1 MEALFLT
8 AVTVVVTAYGLYPLG
23 ILLLSRTRRELP
35 PAAAPASWPAVSV
48 ICAVHN
54 EAPRLDAKIA
64 NLLAQGYPGPLQL
77 VFASDGSTDDTPAR
91 LQADT
96 RVTALSY
103 APRRGKAH
111 ALKRAVEAA
120 TGDILVFT
128 DARQALGAGA
138 LQALALRLLDPNVGV
153 VSGSLVHRDPGTRQA
168 RDIGLYWR
176 YERAIRMAES
186 RWYSTVGATGALYA
200 MRRRDFEPIA
210 DDTVLDDFEIPMQ
223 VVRRG
228 RRAVIEPRAEVF
240 DDLQRDVRGERRRKV
255 RTLAGNYQSL
265 CRHPWLWSPRG
276 NPVFW
281 QLLLHKVLRLLVP
294 WALLLA
300 WVASALA
307 AGPMMRGIFW
317 LQSAGYAVALL
328 GMLWEPLRGLPGVSV
343 IVVFVQLNLAAV
355 EGLLQFA
362 RGRGVVWEKTA

>member
-1 MEALFLT
+1 MEALFMIAT
-8 AVTVVVTAYGLYPLG
+8 TVVVAAYALYPLG
-23 ILLLSRTRRELP
+23 IHLLSRTRREAP
-35 PAAAPASWPAVSV
+35 PTGAPGEWSSVSI
-48 ICAVHN
+48 ICAVYN

-77 VFASDGSTDDTPAR
+77 VFASDGSTDDTAAR
-91 LQADT
+91 LPADP
-96 RVTALSY
+96 RVTTVSY

-111 ALKRAVEAA
+111 AIKRAVAVA
-120 TGDILVFT
+120 TGEILVFT
-128 DARQALGAGA
+128 DARQALGEGA
-138 LQALALRLLDPNVGV
+138 LRALVLPLLRPDVGV
-153 VSGSLVHRDPGTRQA
+153 VSGTLVHRDPETRQA

-200 MRRRDFEPIA
+200 MRRQDFEPIA

-228 RRAVIEPRAEVF
+228 RRAVIEARAVVL
-240 DDLQRDVRGERRRKV
+240 DDLQRDVQSERRRKV

-265 CRHPWLWSPRG
+265 CRHPWLWSPFS

-281 QLLLHKVLRLLVP
+281 QLLFHKVLRLLVP

-307 AGPMMRGIFW
+307 VGPLLRALFW
-317 LQSAGYAVALL
+317 VQSAGYAIALL
-328 GMLWEPLRGLPGVSV
+328 GMGWEPLRRLPGVGV

-355 EGLLQFA
+355 EGLLQFV
-362 RGRGVVWEKTA
+362 RGRGVTWEKTA